1 MTDPSSVSSA
11 ATSSIVAPAR
21 ERVLLWLLALIQ
33 FTVIMDF
40 MVMMPLGPQIM
51 KAFSVGP
58 VGFAAAVSAY
68 AWCSGLTGLFA
79 ATYID
84 RFDRRRLLMVVFSL
98 FLLSNLG
105 CALAS
110 NYELLLFARGF
121 AGLTSGVLGP
131 IVFAIVGDVIPES
144 RRGAAMGLVM
154 TSFSMASII
163 GVPAGVAL
171 GAHFGWQSA
180 FELLVVFCALIWIG
194 ALRIV
199 PSLTSHLA
207 KSPLPLSQVLPNL
220 FRLIVKPSHVRAFVL
235 VLAMVMSNM
244 LIIPFISPVL
254 VANHDVAPD
263 EIAYIYIAGGIATL
277 FTARWIGRLADRY
290 GKVRVFRYV
299 AAFSILPVLL
309 FTHLPTWRLWAI
321 VAFFPFFM
329 VAMSGRFIPM
339 QALMTAVPEP
349 RQRGAFMSITT
360 AIQSLGTGL
369 GAWFGGL
376 LLGDSLN
383 GQFVGYEING
393 WIAAAMTLFGIVWI
407 TRVVANSPS
416 RPTPVV
422 VPPIEAAAPGE
433 I

>member
-1 MTDPSSVSSA
+1 MTTQSILSSG
-11 ATSSIVAPAR
+11 TSSGMLPPAR
-21 ERVLLWLLALIQ
+21 ERVLLWLLALTQ

-51 KAFSVGP
+51 KAFSIGP
-58 VGFAAAVSAY
+58 AGFAAAVSAY

-84 RFDRRRLLMVVFSL
+84 RFDRRRLLMIVFSL

-110 NYELLLFARGF
+110 DFHWLLFARAF
-121 AGLTSGVLGP
+121 AGFTGGVVGP

-144 RRGAAMGLVM
+144 RRGSAMGLVM
-154 TSFSMASII
+154 TSFSIASIV

-180 FELLVVFCALIWIG
+180 FELLVVFCAVIWIG
-194 ALRIV
+194 AFCIV

-207 KSPLPLSQVLPNL
+207 KTAPPLAEVIPNL
-220 FRLIVKPSHVRAFVL
+220 LRLIIKPSHVRAFVL

-254 VANHDVAPD
+254 VANHGVAPH

-277 FTARWIGRLADRY
+277 FTARWIGRQADRH

-299 AAFSILPVLL
+299 AAFSVLPVLA
-309 FTHLPTWRLWAI
+309 FTHLPSWPLWAI

-339 QALMTAVPEP
+339 QALMTTVPEAP
-349 RQRGAFMSITT
+349 QRGAFMSITT
-360 AIQSLGTGL
+360 AMQSLGAGI

-376 LLGDSLN
+376 LLGSGTN
-383 GQFVGYEING
+383 SEIVGYGVNG
-393 WIAAAMTLFGIVWI
+393 WIAAALTVFGIIWI
-407 TRVVANSPS
+407 AHVVSNSSSQPAS
-416 RPTPVV
+416 VAAVPV
-422 VPPIEAAAPGE
+422 EAAVPGE
-433 I
+433 L

>member
-1 MTDPSSVSSA
+1 MTTRLIVSPVTPSGML
-11 ATSSIVAPAR
+11 TPTR
-21 ERVLLWLLALIQ
+21 ERVLLWLLALTQ

-51 KAFSVGP
+51 KAFSIGP
-58 VGFAAAVSAY
+58 AGFAAAVSAY

-110 NYELLLFARGF
+110 DFNLLLFARGF
-121 AGLTSGVLGP
+121 AGLTGGVLGP

-154 TSFSMASII
+154 TSFSIASIV

-207 KSPLPLSQVLPNL
+207 KSAPPLVEVIPNL

-235 VLAMVMSNM
+235 MLAMVTSNM
-244 LIIPFISPVL
+244 LIVPFISPVL
-254 VANHDVAPD
+254 VANLGIAPD

-277 FTARWIGRLADRY
+277 FTARWIGRQADRY
-290 GKVRVFRYV
+290 GKVRVFHCV
-299 AAFSILPVLL
+299 AAFSVLPVLMV
-309 FTHLPTWRLWAI
+309 THLPIWPLWAI

-339 QALMTAVPEP
+339 QALMTTVPEAP
-349 RQRGAFMSITT
+349 QRGAFMSITT
-360 AIQSLGTGL
+360 AMQSLGAGI

-376 LLGDSLN
+376 LLGS
-383 GQFVGYEING
+383 GPSGEIVGYGMNG
-393 WIAAAMTLFGIVWI
+393 WIAAALTLFGMIWI
-407 TRVVANSPS
+407 GRVVSNSSSQPA
-416 RPTPVV
+416 PVV
-422 VPPIEAAAPGE
+422 AMPIEAAVPGE
-433 I
+433 L

>member
-1 MTDPSSVSSA
+1 MTAQPIVSSD
-11 ATSSIVAPAR
+11 TPTGMLAPAR
-21 ERVLLWLLALIQ
+21 ERVLLWLLALTQ

-58 VGFAAAVSAY
+58 AGFAAAVSAY

-110 NYELLLFARGF
+110 NYQLLLLARGF
-121 AGLTSGVLGP
+121 AGLTGGVLGP

-154 TSFSMASII
+154 TSFSIASIV

-207 KSPLPLSQVLPNL
+207 RSAPPLLAVIPNL
-220 FRLIVKPSHVRAFVL
+220 FRLIVKRSHVRAFVL
-235 VLAMVMSNM
+235 VLAMVTSNM

-254 VANHDVAPD
+254 VANLGIAPH

-290 GKVRVFRYV
+290 GKVLVFRYV
-299 AAFSILPVLL
+299 AAFSILPVLV
-309 FTHLPTWRLWAI
+309 FTHLPSWRLWAI

-339 QALMTAVPEP
+339 QALMTTVPEP
-349 RQRGAFMSITT
+349 RQRGAFMSIIT
-360 AIQSLGTGL
+360 AMQSLGAGV

-376 LLGDSLN
+376 LLGA
-383 GQFVGYEING
+383 GPRGEIVGYGMNG
-393 WIAAAMTLFGIVWI
+393 WIAAAMTLFGMLWI
-407 TRVVANSPS
+407 GRVVSNSS
-416 RPTPVV
+416 ARALHAVA
-422 VPPIEAAAPGE
+422 PPLEAAAPGE
-433 I
+433 V

>member
-1 MTDPSSVSSA
+1 MVDQTISTNTSPA
-11 ATSSIVAPAR
+11 ALTPAR
-21 ERVLLWLLALIQ
+21 ERILLWLLALTQ

-58 VGFAAAVSAY
+58 AGFAAAVSAY

-84 RFDRRRLLMVVFSL
+84 RFDRRRLLMIVFTL

-121 AGLTSGVLGP
+121 AGLTGGVLGP

-154 TSFSMASII
+154 TSFSMASIV

-194 ALRIV
+194 AWRIV

-207 KSPLPLSQVLPNL
+207 KTAPPLSTVIPNL

-235 VLAMVMSNM
+235 VLAMVTSNM

-254 VANHDVAPD
+254 VANHGIAPD

-277 FTARWIGRLADRY
+277 FTARWIGRMSDRY

-299 AAFSILPVLL
+299 AAFSILPVLV
-309 FTHLPTWRLWAI
+309 FTHLPDWRLWAI

-339 QALMTAVPEP
+339 QALMTTVPEP
-349 RQRGAFMSITT
+349 HQRGAFMSITT
-360 AIQSLGTGL
+360 AMQSLGAGI

-376 LLGDSLN
+376 LLGGEPTGEIL
-383 GQFVGYEING
+383 GYAVNG
-393 WIAAAMTLFGIVWI
+393 WIAAAMTLFGIFWI
-407 TRVVANSPS
+407 GRVVSNSS
-416 RPTPVV
+416 IRPLPVAATPT
-422 VPPIEAAAPGE
+422 EAAVPGE
-433 I
+433 V

>member
-1 MTDPSSVSSA
+1 ML
-11 ATSSIVAPAR
+11 APAR
-21 ERVLLWLLALIQ
+21 ERVLLWLLALTQ

-51 KAFSVGP
+51 KAFAIGP
-58 VGFAAAVSAY
+58 AGFAAAVSAY

-110 NYELLLFARGF
+110 DFHLLLFARAF
-121 AGLTSGVLGP
+121 AGLTGGVLGP

-154 TSFSMASII
+154 TSFSIASIV

-180 FELLVVFCALIWIG
+180 FELLVVFCAVIWIG

-207 KSPLPLSQVLPNL
+207 KSPTPLAQVIPNL
-220 FRLIVKPSHVRAFVL
+220 YRLIVKPSHVRAFVL
-235 VLAMVMSNM
+235 VLAMVTSNM
-244 LIIPFISPVL
+244 LIVPFISPVL
-254 VANHDVAPD
+254 VANLGIAPD
-263 EIAYIYIAGGIATL
+263 EIPYIYIAGGIATL
-277 FTARWIGRLADRY
+277 FTARWLGRMADRY

-299 AAFSILPVLL
+299 AAFSILPVLVV
-309 FTHLPTWRLWAI
+309 THLPTWPLLAI

-339 QALMTAVPEP
+339 QALMTSVPDAP
-349 RQRGAFMSITT
+349 QRGAFMSITT
-360 AIQSLGTGL
+360 AMQSLGAGA

-376 LLGDSLN
+376 LLGEGVHGEIL
-383 GQFVGYEING
+383 GYGMNG
-393 WIAAAMTLFGIVWI
+393 WIAAVLTVFGMIWI
-407 TRVVANSPS
+407 SRVVSNTASCPA
-416 RPTPVV
+416 PVAA
-422 VPPIEAAAPGE
+422 VPVEAAVPGE
-433 I
+433 V

>member
-1 MTDPSSVSSA
+1 MLP
-11 ATSSIVAPAR
+11 PAR
-21 ERVLLWLLALIQ
+21 ERALLWLLALIQ

-51 KAFSVGP
+51 KAFLIGP
-58 VGFAAAVSAY
+58 AGFAAAVSTY

-110 NYELLLFARGF
+110 NFNLLLLARGF
-121 AGLTSGVLGP
+121 AGLTGGVLGP
-131 IVFAIVGDVIPES
+131 IVFAIVGDVTPES

-154 TSFSMASII
+154 TSFSIASIA

-180 FELLVVFCALIWIG
+180 FELLVVFCVLIWLG

-199 PSLTSHLA
+199 PSLTAHLA
-207 KSPLPLSQVLPNL
+207 KSAPPLAQVIPNL
-220 FRLIVKPSHVRAFVL
+220 FRLIFKPRHLRAFAL
-235 VLAMVMSNM
+235 VLAMVSSNM
-244 LIIPFISPVL
+244 LVIPFISPVL
-254 VANHDVAPD
+254 VANLGIAPGD
-263 EIAYIYIAGGIATL
+263 IAYIYIAGGIATL
-277 FTARWIGRLADRY
+277 FTARWIGRQSDRY

-299 AAFSILPVLL
+299 AAFSVLPLL
-309 FTHLPTWRLWAI
+309 GFTHLPTWPLWGI
-321 VAFFPFFM
+321 VVFFPFFM

-339 QALMTAVPEP
+339 QALMTTVPEAP
-349 RQRGAFMSITT
+349 QRGAFMSIVT
-360 AIQSLGTGL
+360 AMQSLGAGV

-376 LLGDSLN
+376 LLGSGPS
-383 GQFVGYEING
+383 GQILGYEMNG
-393 WIAAAMTLFGIVWI
+393 WIAAALTVFGIVWI
-407 TRVVANSPS
+407 GRVVSNSVAQPA
-416 RPTPVV
+416 PVV
-422 VPPIEAAAPGE
+422 AVPIEDAAAGE
-433 I
+433 A

>member
-1 MTDPSSVSSA
+1 MITQTN
-11 ATSSIVAPAR
+11 TSSIPSPGILAPAR
-21 ERVLLWLLALIQ
+21 ERALLWLLALTQ

-51 KAFSVGP
+51 KAFSIGP
-58 VGFAAAVSAY
+58 AGFAAAVSAY

-110 NYELLLFARGF
+110 NFHLLLLARGF
-121 AGLTSGVLGP
+121 AGLTGGVLGP

-154 TSFSMASII
+154 TSFSIASIV

-180 FELLVVFCALIWIG
+180 FELLVAFCAVIWIG
-194 ALRIV
+194 ALRVV

-207 KSPLPLSQVLPNL
+207 KTPPAFAEVVPNL
-220 FRLIVKPSHVRAFVL
+220 LRLIVKPSHLRAFL
-235 VLAMVMSNM
+235 LMLAIVTSNM

-254 VANHDVAPD
+254 VANLGVAPG

-277 FTARWIGRLADRY
+277 FTARWIGRLADRH

-299 AAFSILPVLL
+299 AAFSILPILA
-309 FTHLPTWRLWAI
+309 FTHLPAWPLWAI

-339 QALMTAVPEP
+339 QALMTTVPEA

-360 AIQSLGTGL
+360 AMQSLGAGI

-376 LLGDSLN
+376 LLGSGAN
-383 GQFVGYEING
+383 GEILGYGVNG
-393 WIAAAMTLFGIVWI
+393 WIAAALTVFSMVWI
-407 TRVVANSPS
+407 GRVVANSAAP
-416 RPTPVV
+416 PAPVV
-422 VPPIEAAAPGE
+422 VSPIEDAVPSE
-433 I
+433 V

>member
-1 MTDPSSVSSA
+1 MNSPSTISSGIP
-11 ATSSIVAPAR
+11 SGMLPPAR
-21 ERVLLWLLALIQ
+21 ERVLLWLLALTQ

-51 KAFSVGP
+51 KAFAVGP
-58 VGFAAAVSAY
+58 AGFAAAVSAY

-105 CALAS
+105 CALANS
-110 NYELLLFARGF
+110 YQWLLVARGF
-121 AGLTSGVLGP
+121 AGLTGGVLGP

-154 TSFSMASII
+154 TSFSIASII

-194 ALRIV
+194 ALRVV

-207 KSPLPLSQVLPNL
+207 KSAPPLLAVIPNL
-220 FRLIVKPSHVRAFVL
+220 FRLIVKPNHVRAFIL
-235 VLAMVMSNM
+235 VLAMVTSNM

-254 VANHDVAPD
+254 VANLGIAPD

-299 AAFSILPVLL
+299 AAFSILPTLV
-309 FTHLPTWRLWAI
+309 FTHLPHWKLWAI

-360 AIQSLGTGL
+360 AMQSLGAGI
-369 GAWFGGL
+369 GAWVGGL
-376 LLGDSLN
+376 LLSAGPSGEILN
-383 GQFVGYEING
+383 YGVNG
-393 WIAAAMTLFGIVWI
+393 WIAAAMTLFGMIWI
-407 TRVVANSPS
+407 ARVVPNTFPS
-416 RPTPVV
+416 SAPVV
-422 VPPIEAAAPGE
+422 APPIEAAAPGE